1 MNSSLTISPSAE
13 ASPSN
18 GSTPLNGSTPASRK
32 SLSFD
37 EVYEQVQDDERGK
50 WDTLVR
56 RQDIVSKDGKIAFPL
71 DPLGEY
77 WETLTPT
84 PWATG
89 QLCSQL
95 GIPTTYYRKCP
106 SVLQDIQLNYWLR
119 PPLPA
124 SDSRE
129 KAARGEDG
137 FDFTPEGAQSK
148 GLEQTYTTAASE
160 TSEVAPEQDSPE
172 PATSDRQE
180 QWLLRA
186 RHGTLRAVLSERYS
200 PLDNPELLKCLV
212 PVWQEHFRIDWFAL
226 GDETLHLR
234 IVDPTLVMEGLPQDD
249 LMAGVHLS
257 NSEVG
262 KRAVTVDALVFR
274 LVCQNGLIRQVK
286 GKSLLRQRHIH
297 ITHERFHEQLEGA
310 VREGMNIAAGFMS
323 QLALTARQP
332 VPDVEETLKRLGER
346 WHLSQGVQESAL
358 HAMRQEPAGV
368 QETVYGLVNGLT
380 RAAQELSMD
389 HRYDLEVLAGRLAE
403 QGLPSWAR
411 SGRIPLRQMS
421 VARLLPPTLSQ
432 PEKPA
437 ASSPLA
443 AITPLDATKG
453 DATKG
458 SEAEVDAGGGPVDVI
473 EFAQEMFQ
481 AEVVSI

>member
-1 MNSSLTISPSAE
+1 MNSTLTSSPLAE
-13 ASPSN
+13 DGLSN
-18 GSTPLNGSTPASRK
+18 GAAPLNGSTPSNRK

-56 RQDIVSKDGKIAFPL
+56 RQDIVSKDGKLAFPL
-71 DPLGEY
+71 DPVGEY

-119 PPLPA
+119 PPL
-124 SDSRE
+124 SNSETQE
-129 KAARGEDG
+129 KSATRDDG
-137 FDFTPEGAQSK
+137 FDFAHSCMEQPCAGQIGADRPSTSGYPPEDS
-148 GLEQTYTTAASE
+148 SE
-160 TSEVAPEQDSPE
+160 GNVAPEPTVS
-172 PATSDRQE
+172 SRQE

-200 PLDNPELLKCLV
+200 PLDNPELMKCLA
-212 PVWQEHFRIDWFAL
+212 PFWQEHFRIDWFAL
-226 GDETLHLR
+226 GDESLHLR
-234 IVDPTLVMEGLPQDD
+234 IIDPTLVMEGLPKDD
-249 LMAGVHLS
+249 LMAGVHIS
-257 NSEVG
+257 SSEVG
-262 KRAVTVDALVFR
+262 KRSVTVDAMVFR

-297 ITHERFHEQLEGA
+297 ITHERFHEQFETA

-323 QLALTARQP
+323 QLVLTARQP
-332 VPDVEETLKRLGER
+332 VRDVEETLKRLGER
-346 WHLSQGVQESAL
+346 WHLSQSVQEMAL
-358 HAMRQEPAGV
+358 HSMRQEPSHV

-389 HRYDLEVLAGRLAE
+389 HRYDLEVLAGHLAE
-403 QGLPSWAR
+403 RGVPAWASPAHPPMGRLSLTGAGISTPS
-411 SGRIPLRQMS
+411 
-421 VARLLPPTLSQ
+421 LPPSSSSNHILAREPAQDTNGEQ
-432 PEKPA
+432 PY
-437 ASSPLA
+437 
-443 AITPLDATKG
+443 DA
-453 DATKG
+453 
-458 SEAEVDAGGGPVDVI
+458 VHL
-473 EFAQEMFQ
+473 AQEMFE
-481 AEVVSI
+481 AEVISG